1 MIISASQSGG
11 VWRPV
16 TAIPQGSLGVIAA
29 PSGYTVAATS
39 DFYSS
44 SPPVVDGAITNIFT
58 GSRTISPSFF
68 GLTYHRWPMTGV
80 TNPATSFK
88 WTRTHDYGPGSA
100 RVRWSRIET
109 TQGSFDWT
117 ALDSFVN
124 YHYAAGHD
132 IIHTLFGS
140 PSWASA
146 RPSEPCS
153 YNNGEAAEPSS
164 LTYWDNYC
172 AACATRYSGRIK
184 YYEIWNEPNLTSF
197 YTGTQTIL
205 SQMTRRA
212 NQTIKGIDA
221 AAKIISSPVT
231 TLWNNGQ
238 TYFSSMMTAS
248 DGAASNMAAW
258 VDYVGVHL
266 YPTGDQGIKDIP
278 TLLTTFL
285 NSFTGLGLSG
295 KQAINTEVGALSPAY
310 QTFSSQ
316 SDRLARI
323 ARIMLA
329 SACSGAG
336 CLATVWYDGDND
348 SVLGLFK
355 EDEIGWNNLIAILTS
370 GPITVVNVLRDGR
383 YTAVI
388 NGINYIF

>member
-1 MIISASQSGG
+1 MIIAATQTSG
-11 VWRPV
+11 VWVPISS
-16 TAIPQGSLGVIAA
+16 IPIGSTGMVASPTNFIVAA
-29 PSGYTVAATS
+29 PSNIYL
-39 DFYSS
+39 S
-44 SPPVVDGAITNIFT
+44 SPPVVDGAITNIFV
-58 GSRTISPSFF
+58 GSRTISPDFF
-68 GLTYHRWPMTGV
+68 GLTYHRWPASGAV
-80 TNPATSFK
+80 IPATLFK
-88 WTRTHDYGPGSA
+88 WARSHDYAPGA
-100 RVRWSRIET
+100 TRVRWSSIES
-109 TQGSFDWT
+109 TQGVFDWT
-117 ALDSFVN
+117 ALDLFVN
-124 YHYAAGHD
+124 THFAAGRN
-132 IIHTLFGS
+132 IIHTLYGS

-146 RPSEPCS
+146 RPAEPS
-153 YNNGEAAEPSS
+153 AYGPGIAAEPSS
-164 LTYWDNYC
+164 LTFWDNYC
-172 AACATRYSGRIK
+172 AACATRYAGKIG

-212 NQTIKGIDA
+212 NQIIKGIDA

-231 TLWNNGQ
+231 GLSSNGQ
-238 TYFSSMMTAS
+238 TYFASMMAAS

-258 VDYVGVHL
+258 TDYVGVHL
-266 YPTGDQGIKDIP
+266 YPAGDRGIKDIP